1 MIAEIGHFA
10 LVLAFALALYQTVV
24 PLYGAHRGDAA
35 LMSTAVPA
43 ALSQL
48 ALIAVAFAALTWLYV
63 VSDFTVENVWANS
76 HTAKPLIYKI
86 AGVWGNHEGSMVLW
100 VLILA
105 LFGAAVALFGSNLPL
120 TLRSRVLGVQGS
132 IGAAFLLF
140 ILASSNPFNR
150 LDPALDEGGD
160 GEGEGD
166 RETDIAG
173 IEERRVHGEG
183 GILEDRIEAQPL
195 DRGGIEALERV

>member
-10 LVLAFALALYQTVV
+10 LVLAFALAVYQTVV
-24 PLYGAHRGDAA
+24 PLYGAQRGDAA
-35 LMSTAVPA
+35 LMTTALPA
-43 ALSQL
+43 AFSQL

-63 VSDFTVENVWANS
+63 TSDFTVENVWANS

-140 ILASSNPFNR
+140 IL
-150 LDPALDEGGD
+150 
-160 GEGEGD
+160 
-166 RETDIAG
+166 
-173 IEERRVHGEG
+173 
-183 GILEDRIEAQPL
+183 
-195 DRGGIEALERV
+195 